1 MTSFRLRDS
10 DKCDSVLF
18 FDAILFFYTAAV
30 FKKYVGPLMTRNIK
44 SCNSDA
50 GFGATIGS
58 ERSRNLLQLGEN
70 VRVEEASV

>member
-18 FDAILFFYTAAV
+18 FDAILFFDTVAV
-30 FKKYVGPLMTRNIK
+30 FKRYVGIK